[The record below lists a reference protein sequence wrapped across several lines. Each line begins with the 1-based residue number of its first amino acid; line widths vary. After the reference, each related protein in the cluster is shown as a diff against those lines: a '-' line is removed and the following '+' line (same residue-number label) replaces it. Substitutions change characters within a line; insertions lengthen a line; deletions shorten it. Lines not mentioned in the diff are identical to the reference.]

1 MLGDEVIQAAIVEK
15 LKSLAPFGLVQSME
29 VRELSWQGDTFTYP
43 NIRVDLESNE
53 WVFDEQERCN
63 LQYVTFSIYIFSEQR
78 SSKECSQIKTLIIN
92 ALVGMGFTSVT
103 QQVKFSRLRMVD
115 NVPAIREDAN
125 TWRSQ
130 VQFGSRISNP

>member
-1 MLGDEVIQAAIVEK
+1 LLGDEVIQAAIVEK

>member
-15 LKSLAPFGLVQSME
+15 LKSLAPFGLVQSTE

-63 LQYVTFSIYIFSEQR
+63 LQYATFSIYIFSEQR
-78 SSKECSQIKTLIIN
+78 SSKECSQIKTIIIN
-92 ALVGMGFTSVT
+92 ALVGLGFTSVA